1 MYGKKVMF
9 LSASLLTGWIFTMLH
24 IPAGWLLGAL
34 WCGILARLFIEDM
47 LFSSRLIKV
56 AQVLIGIGIG
66 LMIKVEFFSS
76 LIHYFFPFLI
86 SISLMIISGLLLG
99 MIFNKL
105 TGLDTITAFFCC
117 IPGGATEVIAVSN
130 EYGANEKIVAA
141 FHSTRIIFIVSI
153 VPFLLSFFV
162 KNSNVTEQS
171 ITSIH
176 IQPLD
181 LFSILIGIVISISLA
196 FKINIPAGSLVFS
209 IVMGFMISVFSEGGI
224 QSPKIISGIGQ
235 AWIGGIIGLRF
246 DKETFMLIA
255 KIGWSAILVLFLY
268 LIIGIGISLL
278 FFVITPLDVASSI
291 LAIIPAGA
299 VEMTSIAL
307 FLHLDATL
315 VAFMQVS
322 RLIIMFLSM
331 PKIIKILV
339 KRYKPLNV

>member
-1 MYGKKVMF
+1 MF
-9 LSASLLTGWIFTMLH
+9 LNKVVFLAASLLTGGIFTLLK

-34 WCGILARLFIEDM
+34 WCGILVRMFLKD
-47 LFSSRLIKV
+47 LPFSSRLIKV
-56 AQVLIGIGIG
+56 SQVLIGIGIG

-76 LIHYFFPFLI
+76 LLQYFFPFLL

-105 TGLDTITAFFCC
+105 SGLDTITAFFCC

-130 EYGANEKIVAA
+130 DYGANEKIVAA
-141 FHSTRIIFIVSI
+141 FHSTRIILIVSI

-162 KNSNVTEQS
+162 KSNYKTEFT
-171 ITSIH
+171 TSTI
-176 IQPLD
+176 
-181 LFSILIGIVISISLA
+181 SILSQDLIFILAGISVSVSLA
-196 FKINIPAGSLVFS
+196 FKFKMPAGALVFS
-209 IVMGFMISVFSEGGI
+209 ILTGFIISVFTGGDI
-224 QSPKIISGIGQ
+224 QSPRIISGIGQ

-255 KIGWSAILVLFLY
+255 RIGWSAVLVLFLY
-268 LIIGIGISLL
+268 LIIGIGIALL
-278 FFVITPLDVASSI
+278 FYVITPLDIGSSI
-291 LAIIPAGA
+291 LSIIPAGA

-322 RLIIMFLSM
+322 RLIIMFLTM
-331 PKIIKILV
+331 PKLIHLLIKHNNLKNI
-339 KRYKPLNV
+339 